1 MKKKVTIS
9 YGSAWGANGTHYSQW
24 IRVRCTRAEFNYN
37 NRLMVRRK
45 ELSRGV
51 LCDHNFDLY
60 AKTLHEGVNY
70 TNLTTCAFFANAYG
84 FADNKRYK
92 TDRNTIIDIVIKD

>member
-1 MKKKVTIS
+1 MNKVTIS
-9 YGSAWGANGTHYSQW
+9 YGSAWNNKGTHYSQW
-24 IRVRCTRAEFNYN
+24 VRVHCTRAEFEKN
-37 NRLMVRRK
+37 NRLMIRRK

-51 LCDHNFDLY
+51 MCDHYFDLC

-70 TNLTTCAFFANAYG
+70 TNATTCAFFANAYG

-92 TDRNTIIDIVIKD
+92 TDRNTIIDIVITD

>member
-1 MKKKVTIS
+1 MKKVTIS
-9 YGSAWGANGTHYSQW
+9 YGSAWNNNGTHYSQW
-24 IRVRCTRAEFNYN
+24 VRIHCTRAEFEKN
-37 NRLMVRRK
+37 NRLMLRRK

-51 LCDHNFDLY
+51 MCDHNFDLY
-60 AKTLHEGVNY
+60 AKTLHEGINY

-92 TDRNTIIDIVIKD
+92 TDRNTIIDIVVKD

>member
-1 MKKKVTIS
+1 MSKVTIS
-9 YGSAWGANGTHYSQW
+9 YGSAWNKNGTHYSQW
-24 IRVRCTRAEFNYN
+24 VRIHCTRSEFDKN
-37 NRLMVRRK
+37 NRLMLRRK

-51 LCDHNFDLY
+51 MCDHNFDLY

-70 TNLTTCAFFANAYG
+70 TNATTCAFFANAYG

-92 TDRNTIIDIVIKD
+92 TDRNTIIDIVITD